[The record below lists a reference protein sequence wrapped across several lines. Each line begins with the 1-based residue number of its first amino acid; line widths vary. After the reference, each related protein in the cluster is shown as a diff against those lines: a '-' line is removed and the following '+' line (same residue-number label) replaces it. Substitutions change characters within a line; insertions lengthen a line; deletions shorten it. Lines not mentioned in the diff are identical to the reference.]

1 MVSHSSTVV
10 VAITV
15 GIDSALSLLSDT
27 LRLVLVWKYGGYYSD
42 LDVVVLKSLAAVN
55 NVVGVSSP
63 RGQPKQ
69 KVVPNSEFQFSKGHP
84 LLWRLMQ
91 LVAERFQGGS
101 RIEVG
106 PLLLT
111 QVGPSRNVQEL

>member
-1 MVSHSSTVV
+1 M
-10 VAITV
+10 
-15 GIDSALSLLSDT
+15 
-27 LRLVLVWKYGGYYSD
+27 LVWKYGGYYSD

-111 QVGPSRNVQEL
+111 QVGPSRNVPEL